1 MKISSIFVAC
11 LENTNFN
18 NFDYF
23 LNTSNHFKN
32 NVVWT
37 TALAKTTNTK
47 LRSYSTCLF
56 TFHACVAPFSY
67 YTPYIGTKKNS
78 IKMKPFMFLCEIKM
92 ERQEGIVNSLLWIQ
106 TLRSRVRIYVR
117 SFWKLLWLS
126 VEIHIKMVNV
136 TYLWQ
141 IQYDV
146 KQVMEFTVSR

>member
-1 MKISSIFVAC
+1 MVKISSIFVAC

-92 ERQEGIVNSLLWIQ
+92 ERQEGIVNSFLWIQ
-106 TLRSRVRIYVR
+106 TLRSPDVRAFILETFMTFCRNTYKNGKCYVFMTNTAR
-117 SFWKLLWLS
+117 C
-126 VEIHIKMVNV
+126 
-136 TYLWQ
+136 
-141 IQYDV
+141 
-146 KQVMEFTVSR
+146 